1 MAEWKSLKSK
11 VVEGGAY
18 FRGGA
23 YFPSCTS
30 QMVLIFVVGAYF
42 RAGLLSRGYGKRF
55 YIIWK
60 YFHLDILGVQ
70 NDVFFMLDC
79 LEWCLSI

>member
-42 RAGLLSRGYGKRF
+42 RAGLLSRGYGRS
-55 YIIWK
+55 
-60 YFHLDILGVQ
+60 L
-70 NDVFFMLDC
+70 N
-79 LEWCLSI
+79 EWIALSDYEGELSWMSKNEYK